1 MNRRNR
7 RNRGQGMTEYILVVG
22 LIAIATIGI
31 VTLFGDNVRR
41 LFAMSADALAGNGS
55 VTQASTANA
64 VANLSLNRK
73 TLRDFAE
80 HNSGY

>member
-1 MNRRNR
+1 
-7 RNRGQGMTEYILVVG
+7 MTEYILIVG

-31 VTLFGDNVRR
+31 ITLFGDNVRR

-55 VTQASTANA
+55 VMQANTANA
-64 VANLSLNRK
+64 VANMSLNRK

-80 HNSGY
+80 SHVPY